1 MSVFNW
7 PVSSKAP
14 FCFRYYFDTFFT
26 MYAKTA
32 TIPRAN
38 FLIIQLA
45 AFTGI
50 QRWGS
55 GGLKLEGSRGEKSHM
70 RFSLKFHE
78 NSKDKLVKDWRIPF
92 LSLFFGLPNT
102 GDQLKNGKCGNFC
115 PNCTKTRLKH
125 KKVKS
130 LKKNPLWFF
139 VTQLN

>member
-55 GGLKLEGSRGEKSHM
+55 GGLKLEGSRGEKKPYAV
-70 RFSLKFHE
+70 FSE
-78 NSKDKLVKDWRIPF
+78 IP
-92 LSLFFGLPNT
+92 
-102 GDQLKNGKCGNFC
+102 
-115 PNCTKTRLKH
+115 
-125 KKVKS
+125 
-130 LKKNPLWFF
+130 
-139 VTQLN
+139 